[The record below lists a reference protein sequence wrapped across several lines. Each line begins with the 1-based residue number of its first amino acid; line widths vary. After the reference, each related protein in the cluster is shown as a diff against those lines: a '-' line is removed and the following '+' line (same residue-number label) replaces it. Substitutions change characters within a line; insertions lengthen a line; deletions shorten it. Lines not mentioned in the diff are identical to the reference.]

1 MMKELLLVNY
11 NIHVTEQV
19 RINEREGFRDRDYI
33 YFIISATNKEMIHLE
48 QAALAYYLSEIGY
61 NHTAIPIPT
70 MGNSWF
76 VEKDNNH
83 YFVLRVADVQRDTE
97 ASHGKKLA
105 EFHNKTSQYSYE
117 PKEIS
122 SYGQWKNLWINKL
135 TAFERKIEQEADSNQ
150 TKYYRLL
157 VDVFPYLIGLSEN
170 AIQYLQESE
179 TDKRFH
185 EGDQGVF
192 AFRRYRHHLLEP
204 VIWTD
209 DLAYDHSSRDLAEF
223 IRFKFLEEELDMRE
237 ISSFLKDYQEIRP
250 LSVFSWRLLYARL
263 VYPIHFFDFIETGFN
278 NNDERKHLELKQFLR
293 KQEIYEE
300 RLGNLFESVNVDYKR
315 YDFPVIKWFA

>member
-1 MMKELLLVNY
+1 
-11 NIHVTEQV
+11 
-19 RINEREGFRDRDYI
+19 
-33 YFIISATNKEMIHLE
+33 
-48 QAALAYYLSEIGY
+48 
-61 NHTAIPIPT
+61 
-70 MGNSWF
+70 
-76 VEKDNNH
+76 
-83 YFVLRVADVQRDTE
+83 
-97 ASHGKKLA
+97 
-105 EFHNKTSQYSYE
+105 
-117 PKEIS
+117 
-122 SYGQWKNLWINKL
+122 
-135 TAFERKIEQEADSNQ
+135 
-150 TKYYRLL
+150 
-157 VDVFPYLIGLSEN
+157 VFPYLIGLSEN

-223 IRFKFLEEELDMRE
+223 IRYKFLEEELDMRE

-315 YDFPVIKWFA
+315 YDLPVIKWFA